1 MRKAH
6 LKKWKL
12 IKQQAA
18 KAAASG
24 RGGEGGSGKKQAFL
38 WKYVANI
45 QGEGLTLGVVWTRGE
60 AQKHFDLVYNLENDT
75 PRGGNVSINSEVY
88 KCRKY
93 IADCGDHER
102 IYVRIVDIAEG
113 TDYKIEQGYPLGD
126 GDGDDD
132 EDGVS
137 GAHSVVASENEGEE
151 AAKQPKARSK
161 RAVPAPAAA
170 PAQEATADKKKKS
183 KK

>member
-1 MRKAH
+1 MGTPHLLKELKSEYGHTDDNKEWLLMRKAH

-102 IYVRIVDIAEG
+102 IYVRIVE
-113 TDYKIEQGYPLGD
+113 IED
-126 GDGDDD
+126 
-132 EDGVS
+132 
-137 GAHSVVASENEGEE
+137 
-151 AAKQPKARSK
+151 
-161 RAVPAPAAA
+161 
-170 PAQEATADKKKKS
+170 
-183 KK
+183 